1 MAQYAYRIEHNYG
14 TGNEERWDL
23 YLDGV
28 GVESHKGPIQEYAR
42 IVLDNHLDELDED
55 TAHGQWRVL
64 VYNTKYNMYGEN
76 RIDIADPDDA
86 DAIAEADLDEGTQ
99 DLYIRVEIMASNGA
113 EIQED
118 RPTWGILDGE
128 GAFLRQVT
136 YEEGDEI
143 ADAVTRFQG
152 GGMLPHGEFFTSRR
166 VRAGDYWVHEE
177 HPWCYTITIHAA
189 HRAKQAG
196 AFW

>member
-1 MAQYAYRIEHNYG
+1 MPRYGDRNEHNHG
-14 TGNEERWDL
+14 IENEERWDL
-23 YLDGV
+23 YLDGT
-28 GVESHKGPIQEYAR
+28 GVEDGPEDIGEYAR
-42 IVLDNHLDELDED
+42 IVLDNQIDELNEEA
-55 TAHGQWRVL
+55 AHGQWRTL
-64 VYNTKYNMYGEN
+64 AWSSQYNMYGED
-76 RIDIADPDDA
+76 RVDMADPDDA
-86 DAIAEADLDEGTQ
+86 DAIAEADLDEGTR
-99 DLYIRVEIMASNGA
+99 DVYIRVEVMASNGA

-143 ADAVTRFQG
+143 ADAVARFQG

-166 VRAGDYWVHEE
+166 VRAGDYWVNEE

-189 HRAKQAG
+189 HRVK
-196 AFW
+196 